1 MSSNSSKQLAEK
13 IHMFYNLLYHIDDY
27 IKNKK
32 ERKGQLRVSKNIRL
46 VLREIISSKIN
57 LNYFINKEE
66 LDSYKI
72 EKKSEEVIKKERQY
86 IKTINPL
93 SFNQKNL
100 DCINLFYNSNNEMY
114 VINYLAIEK
123 MFSVIQYCF
132 GQVIKQKNNEF
143 KTKFEKENK
152 NFVLYNTE
160 DNEIDSGCVNKI
172 EENLINS
179 KNNIINNK
187 IKNKSRFI
195 SQDSNYRNYIN
206 NRRQIEIDLNK
217 SKKDKNVNNSV
228 NIFAIMSNSY
238 KLNNIPSILNNKK
251 IDKNNNLKLQIRNID
266 NQVNLSLIRSNIDNS
281 LVKKT
286 LKKNSSLPLINVRK
300 LDNNKSNSFYDK
312 ESNKNNELNYL
323 LYQSKKAI
331 EMKSKNQ
338 NNKEYN
344 YNRILPLYNMAKISF
359 INK

>member
-72 EKKSEEVIKKERQY
+72 VKKSEEIIKKERQY

-114 VINYLAIEK
+114 VINYLSIEK
-123 MFSVIQYCF
+123 MFSIIQYCL

-143 KTKFEKENK
+143 KKKFEKENK

-160 DNEIDSGCVNKI
+160 DNEIDAGYINNKDR
-172 EENLINS
+172 
-179 KNNIINNK
+179 NNIINNK
-187 IKNKSRFI
+187 IKNKIRFN
-195 SQDSNYRNYIN
+195 SQESNFRNYIN
-206 NRRQIEIDLNK
+206 NGRQIEIDLNK

-228 NIFAIMSNSY
+228 NVFSIMSNSY
-238 KLNNIPSILNNKK
+238 RLNNIPSILNNKK

-344 YNRILPLYNMAKISF
+344 YNRILPSKISF